1 MNKTEL
7 LIHPLRLRI
16 LQHLSVYKEA
26 TTNEIISVLPE
37 VSKAS
42 VYNHIKLLESNHI
55 IQVVHENRIR
65 GTVEKTYALNKAEK
79 NNDFSCHYYGIS
91 RNITVIRTG
100 ILLRIC
106 CLQEEITYC

>member
-1 MNKTEL
+1 MNRTEL

-26 TTNEIISVLPE
+26 TTNEIISALPE

-55 IQVVHENRIR
+55 IQVWQRIPCSCRKENSIFVEGDFTLLLPDQRDSRKNIRI
-65 GTVEKTYALNKAEK
+65 KQ
-79 NNDFSCHYYGIS
+79 S
-91 RNITVIRTG
+91 RKE
-100 ILLRIC
+100 
-106 CLQEEITYC
+106 Q